1 MKRAIVV
8 GALGLAGF
16 AVAWQAAP
24 KLFVNGK
31 AAASG
36 PIQSGGKWYVPVDE
50 LKKAGAEVTESSG
63 RLSVQFKPML
73 ERMQVDAVEGVKG
86 EWVQNE
92 RFRVRVLDIKTG
104 PNPFGR
110 GPGYVVKIEIR
121 SLSKVA
127 VNFGTSGSPELQFI
141 DSNGKVLVCSATSFR
156 DRYTSLA
163 PGNGFTNDITFG
175 DRANQLTE
183 VGKPDKLII
192 LFKISGGKKLQDL
205 RIDLREP
212 ESKG

>member
-1 MKRAIVV
+1 MKKRIGLMSL
-8 GALGLAGF
+8 GALATVAI
-16 AVAWQAAP
+16 AVQAAP
-24 KLFVNGK
+24 KLFINGK
-31 AAASG
+31 ESQTAA
-36 PIQSGGKWYVPVDE
+36 IQSGGKWFVSVDE
-50 LKKAGAEVTESSG
+50 LKKAGAEVTQTGS
-63 RLSVQFKPML
+63 RLSVQFKPMQ

-92 RFRVRVLDIKTG
+92 RFRVRVQDIKAG

-121 SLSKVA
+121 SLSQVA

-175 DRANQLTE
+175 DRANMLTE
-183 VGKPDKLII
+183 VGKPDKLVI
-192 LFKISGGKKLQDL
+192 LFKNSGGKKLQDL
-205 RIDLREP
+205 RIDLKEAD
-212 ESKG
+212 